1 MITTINV
8 ILVRPTFSGNIGASA
23 RALAN
28 MGGDRLVLIDPQCE
42 IDEAAKQWVAGA
54 QPWLEKVTNYR
65 SWKEFY
71 AAEGD
76 GYRVALTRRQG
87 KRRQIKTL
95 PRTLEDLKTQAPT
108 DSGGRPLYLI
118 FGPEAHGLS
127 ADDMAWANR
136 AAYLPIP
143 GEFKSMNLAQAVML
157 GLYLAQEHASPFRER
172 EKSEVQKPKYFP
184 DDSIK
189 QWLIAMGFS
198 LHRHKASAY
207 LTLRR
212 LLLQNW
218 PNERE
223 LHVLEAI
230 LQQNIRKLEE
240 LKALQKP
247 TPGQS
252 ALLLE
257 EVPDQLS

>member
-1 MITTINV
+1 
-8 ILVRPTFSGNIGASA
+8 
-23 RALAN
+23 
-28 MGGDRLVLIDPQCE
+28 MGGDRLILIDPQCE
-42 IDEAAKQWVAGA
+42 IDEAAKQMLAGA
-54 QPWLEKVTNYR
+54 QDWLKAVTIYPT
-65 SWKEFY
+65 WDDFY
-71 AAEGD
+71 ATEGE
-76 GYRVALTRRQG
+76 GYRIALTRRQG
-87 KRRQIKTL
+87 ERRQIKSL
-95 PRTLEDLKTQAPT
+95 PKTLEDLKAQAPPEA
-108 DSGGRPLYLI
+108 GGLPLYLI

-127 ADDMAWANR
+127 AQDMAWTNR

-157 GLYLAQEHASPFRER
+157 GLYLAQEAVRPFRER
-172 EKSEVQKPKYFP
+172 EPQERPKAKYFP

-189 QWLIAMGFS
+189 RWLIAMGFS

-207 LTLRR
+207 LTFKR

-218 PNERE
+218 PSERE

-240 LKALQKP
+240 LKALQSAPLKK
-247 TPGQS
+247 S
-252 ALLLE
+252 ALLLK